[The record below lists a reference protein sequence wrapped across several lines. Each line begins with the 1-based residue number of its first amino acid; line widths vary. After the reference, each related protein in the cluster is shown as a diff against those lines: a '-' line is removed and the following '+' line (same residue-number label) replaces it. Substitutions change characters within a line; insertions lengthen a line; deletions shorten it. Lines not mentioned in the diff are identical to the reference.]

1 MVKWI
6 LAVGVLAVLGVT
18 PVYAAEFLPILDKS
32 TYSVGD
38 WAVVTLQDSSKNV
51 LVDSAESITIT
62 IRSDSDFT
70 GNQIE
75 LIETGQNTGIF
86 SGSIQLSSLQSHST
100 LYVKDGDSIHAMY
113 LSYVQTAKVQS
124 DFGSSPILISAD
136 KDEYKVGEI
145 IGISGSV
152 SGGDTSYDVMLSV
165 VDPHGTVI
173 YEEVVDLSYIRSFST
188 EINTE
193 NTGWTDS
200 GNYKILAWHESEDMF
215 AETVFS
221 FSSTYGKQDT
231 DDTVKIFNSEITLE
245 YAITSGKITIVKADL
260 EEKSL
265 VFSIDTPSGGHLTV
279 ELPRYVMDS
288 QDEDEDSEFIV
299 LMDDRNAAF
308 VEKKNP
314 NERTLTV
321 PYIHNTRTIEIV
333 GTSLMLNPTTPDAS
347 TVIPDW
353 VRNNAEWWSKDLIGE
368 GDFVSGIE
376 YLIVQGVI
384 QIPIV
389 PGAESIETSVPLWV
403 KNTAGWW
410 AEGLVSDADFVNGL
424 QYLIQQ
430 GIISV

>member
-6 LAVGVLAVLGVT
+6 LALGVIALFGVL
-18 PVYAAEFLPILDKS
+18 PVYAAEFLPLLDKS

-38 WAVVTLQDSSKNV
+38 WAVVTLQDSSKNI
-51 LVDSAESITIT
+51 LVELAESITIS

-70 GNQIE
+70 GNQIVLVE
-75 LIETGQNTGIF
+75 SGQNTGVF
-86 SGSIQLSSLQSHST
+86 SGSIQLSSTSSLDS
-100 LYVKDGDSIHAMY
+100 LYVQDGDSIHAMY
-113 LSYVQTAKVQS
+113 LSYVQTSKVQS
-124 DFGSSPILISAD
+124 ESNSSPILISAD
-136 KDEYKVGEI
+136 KDEYKVGEV

-152 SGGDTSYDVMLSV
+152 SGGDTTYDVMLSV

-173 YEEVVDLSYIRSFST
+173 YEEAIDLSYIRSFST

-200 GNYKILAWHESEDMF
+200 GNYKILVWHESEDTF

-231 DDTVKIFNSEITLE
+231 DDSVKIFNSKIELDYT
-245 YAITSGKITIVKADL
+245 ITSGKITIVKADL
-260 EEKSL
+260 EDKSL

-279 ELPRYVMDS
+279 KLPRYVMDA
-288 QDEDEDSEFIV
+288 QDEGDAEFIV
-299 LMDDRNAAF
+299 LMDNRNAAF

-333 GTSLMLNPTTPDAS
+333 GTLLNLNYTAPSSSA
-347 TVIPDW
+347 VIPDW

-389 PGAESIETSVPLWV
+389 PGEESVEASVPLWV

-424 QYLIQQ
+424 QYLIKQ